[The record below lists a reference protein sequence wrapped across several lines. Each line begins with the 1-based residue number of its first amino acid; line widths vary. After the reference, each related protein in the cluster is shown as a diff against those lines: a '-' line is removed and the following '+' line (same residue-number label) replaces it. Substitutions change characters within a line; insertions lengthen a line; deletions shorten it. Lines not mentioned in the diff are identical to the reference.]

1 MLDTTRR
8 HLTRTSLLFLF
19 LVSYLIVLII
29 PIWFYTSQYATAKV
43 DIKQSEEFESL
54 LQKAHDDRLNN
65 LENYTLPSP
74 NWDGA
79 SEINESLMECP
90 DVPPGLVGRIKLSGN
105 VTPAEVYNGH
115 SLERL
120 RPGGYYSPSDC
131 HAREK
136 LAVIVPYRGRRR
148 QLVIL
153 LFHLHNILQRQ
164 QRNYAIFVVEMAFPT
179 VFNRGLLANAGYI
192 TARQT
197 GKFSCI
203 IVHDVDLLP
212 VNDHNIYTCGKHPR
226 HLNVNSSK
234 YGYNSYVGGVTALRA
249 AQYEKINGF
258 SNAYFGWG
266 KEDDDLYK
274 RMTKE
279 GYRIER
285 PAHEIGIYEEIRKS
299 RADFSNPNNPF
310 SDSLLSRAD
319 KRMKQDGVRRVL
331 YRRLTLE
338 YRQLFTWVYISTS
351 ELDVMKFIYAVD
363 PELKKSYD
371 RLKLPK

>member
-234 YGYNSYVGGVTALRA
+234 YGY
-249 AQYEKINGF
+249 K
-258 SNAYFGWG
+258 
-266 KEDDDLYK
+266 
-274 RMTKE
+274 MTKE